1 MAWGL
6 LGGDMLRKATVDT
19 TDALT
24 FQGNSNAPT
33 SGGVTDGLTASGFYN
48 NSNTPC
54 SYSNVINIKGDK
66 GGCSQLALGWSG
78 SNNGIEHLYYRNKRD
93 CCDTWSEWRT
103 VAFTTDTVANA
114 NYASVAGAVSFA
126 SIGDVATSN
135 KITWN
140 GSTDGAD
147 IYYQTTAADQGN
159 LVLNLRDDDNCY
171 LQIAQNGKFRSYFSP
186 ADGNFHGNVNG
197 NATTAGVA
205 AQLGNKGD
213 TSAKLT
219 FNATVCSLPNVPYLW
234 GGTGGGGGQTYV
246 LYKAS
251 DLSVNYA
258 NSAGSVNGLTFRT
271 SSTDPG
277 AGSSLTNNQVLFVYE

>member
-19 TDALT
+19 TNALT

-54 SYSNVINIKGDK
+54 SYSNVINIKGNG

-114 NYASVAGAVSFA
+114 NYASVAGAVTFA
-126 SIGDVATSN
+126 SIGDVAVSN

-159 LVLNLRDDDNCY
+159 LVINLRDDNNCY
-171 LQIAQNGKFRSYFSP
+171 LRIAQNGNFRSYFSP

-197 NATTAGVA
+197 NADTASA
-205 AQLGNKGD
+205 ASKVC
-213 TSAKLT
+213 
-219 FNATVCSLPNVPYLW
+219 NANNSNEKMAFHWQGLDGEPTWLW
-234 GGTGGGGGQTYV
+234 GGNGVGDMYV
-246 LYKAS
+246 YHPYNLN
-251 DLSVNYA
+251 V
-258 NSAGSVNGLTFRT
+258 NSARSVNGLTFKT
-271 SSTDPG
+271 SNTDPG
-277 AGSSLTNNQVLFVYE
+277 AGSSLTTNQVLFVYE

>member
-19 TDALT
+19 TNALT

-78 SNNGIEHLYYRNKRD
+78 NNNGIEHLYYRNKRD

-114 NYASVAGAVSFA
+114 NYASVAGAVTFA
-126 SIGDVATSN
+126 SIGDSAVSN
-135 KITWN
+135 KITWD

-147 IYYQTTAADQGN
+147 IYYETKAADQGN
-159 LVLNLRDDDNCY
+159 LVINLRDDDNCY
-171 LQIAQNGKFRSYFSP
+171 LRIAQNGNYKSYFSP

-197 NATTAGVA
+197 TADYAGVA
-205 AQLGNKGD
+205 ARLGDSGNVNDPITFYDTGLDD
-213 TSAKLT
+213 TSPT
-219 FNATVCSLPNVPYLW
+219 WFW
-234 GGTGGGGGQTYV
+234 GSWGEGYAYRYHTN
-246 LYKAS
+246 L
-251 DLSVNYA
+251 LSVNYA
-258 NSAGSVNGLTFRT
+258 NSAGSVNGLTFTT
-271 SSTDPG
+271 SASDPG
-277 AGSSLTNNQVLFVYE
+277 AGSSLTTNQVLFVYE

>member
-114 NYASVAGAVSFA
+114 NYASVARGLESSNGQSSIYSGNDTANGPGGSLNNLVINSWYGVSF
-126 SIGDVATSN
+126 TSDCQSTYQG
-135 KITWN
+135 KTAVGIDCREGIVKAAKFE
-140 GSTDGAD
+140 GS
-147 IYYQTTAADQGN
+147 
-159 LVLNLRDDDNCY
+159 L
-171 LQIAQNGKFRSYFSP
+171 
-186 ADGNFHGNVNG
+186 NG
-197 NATTAGVA
+197 NADTASA
-205 AQLGNKGD
+205 AVKLCNIENTSDQMSFHNTGITEQNPTWYWGSWGNTD
-213 TSAKLT
+213 MYRYRT
-219 FNATVCSLPNVPYLW
+219 C
-234 GGTGGGGGQTYV
+234 
-246 LYKAS
+246 

-258 NSAGSVNGLTFRT
+258 NSAGSVNDLTFRT
-271 SSTDPG
+271 SNTDPG

>member
-19 TDALT
+19 TNALT

-114 NYASVAGAVSFA
+114 NYASVAGAVTFDT
-126 SIGDVATSN
+126 IGDVAVSN

-159 LVLNLRDDDNCY
+159 LVINLRDDNNCY
-171 LQIAQNGKFRSYFSP
+171 LRIAQNGNYKSYFSP

-197 NATTAGVA
+197 TADYANAASKVC
-205 AQLGNKGD
+205 
-213 TSAKLT
+213 
-219 FNATVCSLPNVPYLW
+219 NANNSNEKMAFHWEGQEGEPMWLW
-234 GGTGGGGGQTYV
+234 GGNSVGNMYV
-246 LYKAS
+246 YHPYNLN
-251 DLSVNYA
+251 VNSA
-258 NSAGSVNGLTFRT
+258 KSAGSVNGLTFTT
-271 SSTDPG
+271 SASDPG
-277 AGSSLTNNQVLFVYE
+277 AGSNLTTNQVLFVYE